1 MKRMIFHMPLPLNP
15 QAKSASGIRP
25 VKMLEAFKSLGY
37 EVFEITGYSAERKIK
52 IDGLK
57 NLINSGNIFD
67 FVYSESST
75 MPTALTD
82 QNHLP
87 LNPCLD
93 FHFFKLCKSHNIPIG
108 LFYRDIYWKFP
119 DYGKNLNWFK
129 KNMAKAFYRF
139 DLYNYEKYLEKIYLP
154 SSTMAKYLPEISI
167 DKIDE
172 LPPACDLQN
181 FDIAFHMIKKPINI
195 LYIGGMGAHY
205 QMHKLFEGVRNN
217 KKFKLTVCTREAE
230 WNNVKDSYKNLMAN
244 NIQIV
249 HKSGE
254 ELQSLFNEANITSIF
269 VKPTEYREF
278 AVPVK
283 LFEYLANSK
292 PIIATKGTLVGDFV
306 AKNNIGWVINY
317 DSTEFS
323 NLLIQLEK
331 NTDEIFRK
339 SQEMHEL
346 REQHTWVSRAKK
358 VAKDL
363 VI

>member
-1 MKRMIFHMPLPLNP
+1 
-15 QAKSASGIRP
+15 
-25 VKMLEAFKSLGY
+25 
-37 EVFEITGYSAERKIK
+37 
-52 IDGLK
+52 
-57 NLINSGNIFD
+57 
-67 FVYSESST
+67 
-75 MPTALTD
+75 
-82 QNHLP
+82 
-87 LNPCLD
+87 
-93 FHFFKLCKSHNIPIG
+93 
-108 LFYRDIYWKFP
+108 
-119 DYGKNLNWFK
+119 
-129 KNMAKAFYRF
+129 
-139 DLYNYEKYLEKIYLP
+139 
-154 SSTMAKYLPEISI
+154 
-167 DKIDE
+167 
-172 LPPACDLQN
+172 
-181 FDIAFHMIKKPINI
+181 
-195 LYIGGMGAHY
+195 MGAHY

-339 SQEMHEL
+339 SQEMHKL

>member
-52 IDGLK
+52 IAGLK
-57 NLINSGNIFD
+57 NLINSGYIFD

-93 FHFFKLCKSHNIPIG
+93 FHFFKFCKSHNIPIG

-119 DYGKNLNWFK
+119 DYGKNLNLFK
-129 KNMAKAFYRF
+129 KIMAKAFYRF

-154 SSTMAKYLPEISI
+154 SKTMAKYLSEISI
-167 DKIDE
+167 NKIDE

-195 LYIGGMGAHY
+195 LYIGGIGAHY
-205 QMHKLFEGVRNN
+205 QMHKLFEGVKNN
-217 KKFKLTVCTREAE
+217 KKFNLTVCTREAE
-230 WNNVKDSYKNLMAN
+230 WSSVKEYYFDVMAD
-244 NIQIV
+244 NIKIV
-249 HKSGE
+249 HQSGAQLRQIFLE
-254 ELQSLFNEANITSIF
+254 SSIASIF
-269 VKPTEYREF
+269 VEPLQYWDF

-283 LFEYLANSK
+283 LFEYLTNER

-339 SQEMHEL
+339 SQEMHKL